1 MDAGIFSLLLLFDCV
16 VINVHFTHY
25 HLAMLVMDKME
36 MHMYNKWAPK
46 NLQLIAQ
53 YKQNTIQHKKM

>member
-1 MDAGIFSLLLLFDCV
+1 MDAGIIYLLLLFDCV
-16 VINVHFTHY
+16 VINVHFTLY

>member
-1 MDAGIFSLLLLFDCV
+1 MDAGIFSSYF
-16 VINVHFTHY
+16 FTLY